1 MAKIRMAKIQETLNR
16 LVLESDRVRLEQV
29 AITDFNRISE
39 ILDGFAEKLQ
49 VLGPNPYKG
58 Y

>member
-1 MAKIRMAKIQETLNR
+1 MNR

-29 AITDFNRISE
+29 SITDYNRIPE
-39 ILDGFAEKLQ
+39 ILDSFAERLQ
-49 VLGPNPYKG
+49 TIGPNPYKG